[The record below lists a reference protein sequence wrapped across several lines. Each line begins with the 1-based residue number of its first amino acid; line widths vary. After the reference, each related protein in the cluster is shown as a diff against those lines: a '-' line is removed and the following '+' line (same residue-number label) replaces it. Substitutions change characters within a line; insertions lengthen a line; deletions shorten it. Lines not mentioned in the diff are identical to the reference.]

1 MQQIKSILIGLVET
15 NDLVCSFIKFL
26 GNNHMNSICE
36 SVAGYE
42 TWFGQLQS
50 PGVGVSSQCLVQI
63 ICLDIDNANILG
75 IE

>member
-1 MQQIKSILIGLVET
+1 
-15 NDLVCSFIKFL
+15 
-26 GNNHMNSICE
+26 MNSICE

-50 PGVGVSSQCLVQI
+50 PGVGVSSQYLVQI